1 MRRQRRSNDRPII
14 MDVNPKSPI
23 SEAYRTLRTNIEFS
37 SLGDPLQTIMIT
49 SAQPEEGKTT
59 TAVNLAVAF
68 AQANKKVVLIDAD
81 LRKPTLHY
89 IFQKHNR
96 GGLSS
101 IIAQQKGIE
110 TTAQE
115 THIEN
120 LWVIPSGPIPPN
132 PSEML
137 ASNRFDEFLGEVRAQ
152 FDIVIIDTPPSL
164 AVTDPQIVAS
174 KCDGVLLVIN
184 TGKVKRQAA
193 FRVKEGLDRV
203 NARLLGVVLNNMKR
217 SKADA
222 QYYYY
227 YSSRDQEIGS

>member
-1 MRRQRRSNDRPII
+1 MRRQLRNSERPII

-37 SLGDPLQTIMIT
+37 SLGEALQIIMIT

-59 TAVNLAVAF
+59 TAINLAVAF
-68 AQANKKVVLIDAD
+68 AQANKKVVIVDAD

-110 TTAQE
+110 TMAHE
-115 THIEN
+115 THINN

-137 ASNRFDEFLGEVRAQ
+137 ASGRFDELLGELRAQ

-164 AVTDPQIVAS
+164 AVTDPQLVAS

-193 FRVKEGLDRV
+193 LRVKEGLDRV

-227 YSSRDQEIGS
+227 YSSREQESGS